1 MKGSLFEEVRRKF
14 RAITHKLIERKLTV
28 TAMESCTG
36 GQIASL
42 LTDTEGSSEVF
53 KGSLVTYSNEA
64 KIRHGVSEETIR
76 TYGVYSEQ
84 TAKAMAHACRSEFSS
99 DIGLGITGSFGNADP
114 ANEDSIP
121 GEAWFAI
128 ETNAGVQCF
137 RCSIPVQKDR
147 LSYKM
152 YMADAVADKLAD
164 LIGR

>member
-1 MKGSLFEEVRRKF
+1 MESLFEEVRGKF

-64 KIRHGVSEETIR
+64 KIRYGVPEETIR
-76 TYGVYSEQ
+76 KYGVYSEQ
-84 TAKAMAHACRSEFSS
+84 TAKAMAHACRREFGS
-99 DIGLGITGSFGNADP
+99 DIGLGITGSFGNTDP
-114 ANEDSIP
+114 ANPDSVP

-137 RCSIPVQKDR
+137 HCSIPVQKDR

-152 YMADAVADKLAD
+152 YMADAVADAIWNL
-164 LIGR
+164 LISL

>member
-1 MKGSLFEEVRRKF
+1 MESLFEEVRGKY
-14 RAITHKLIERKLTV
+14 RAITHKLIARKLTI

-64 KIRHGVSEETIR
+64 KIRHGVPEETIR

-84 TAKAMAHACRSEFSS
+84 TAKAMAHACRSEFGS

-114 ANEDSIP
+114 ANPDSVP

-128 ETNAGVQCF
+128 ETNSGVQCF
-137 RCSIPVQKDR
+137 HCSIPALKNR

-152 YMADAVADKLAD
+152 FMANAVADALEKVLVSF
-164 LIGR
+164 